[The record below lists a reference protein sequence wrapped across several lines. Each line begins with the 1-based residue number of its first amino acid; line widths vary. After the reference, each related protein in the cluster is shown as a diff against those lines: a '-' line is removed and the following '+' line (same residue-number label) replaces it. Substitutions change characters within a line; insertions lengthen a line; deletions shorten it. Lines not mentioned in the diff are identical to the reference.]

1 MGGYLAPRTPLNPTP
16 TVGLSFL
23 TLTKD
28 SHPLFGGCLRPILPS
43 IFELCHQPCRRC
55 HHVHKCCS
63 WPLHLAGI
71 DMAGAE
77 ELVDLS
83 LFATSPTF
91 DGNFT
96 SPDVWEQQYRFQSD
110 APPLRNFSRPLPRDY
125 SSKPLPPLPRRRMCP
140 TPRISTPKRRDTDSS
155 CIIQKIKR
163 VRSNDQ
169 APTQNTDFN
178 QRRNLT
184 SPTPQLGFSAYQEN
198 TLLQRR
204 NLTGPA
210 PQLTLSAPQSNSR
223 GLSTASAMVWMPEE
237 QMWLISGDLHR
248 DVISSHEPDAAPPAY
263 TPAYTPTN
271 FTRSEPSP
279 TIRSQHDLT
288 PPLTPVQVQLERLL
302 EQQRRE
308 PLPQPP
314 SLLRDEERLSPL
326 FQEAMNSVP
335 MMDPTDLNAPS
346 LFSDRSGKER
356 PRTANS
362 PALRPQNSNAMDLRS
377 RSLSVGSQAA
387 HSRNIS
393 SSSGS
398 FYSAVEDFN
407 DDAKSATRSW
417 TGLARKI
424 ARSVSATD

>member
-1 MGGYLAPRTPLNPTP
+1 M
-16 TVGLSFL
+16 
-23 TLTKD
+23 
-28 SHPLFGGCLRPILPS
+28 ILPS
-43 IFELCHQPCRRC
+43 IFEICHEPCRRC
-55 HHVHKCCS
+55 PHLHKCCN
-63 WPLHLAGI
+63 WPLHLVSI
-71 DMAGAE
+71 NMAAAE

-96 SPDVWEQQYRFQSD
+96 SPDIWERQHDFQSD

-125 SSKPLPPLPRRRMCP
+125 SSKPLPPLPRRRLCP
-140 TPRISTPKRRDTDSS
+140 TPRCPTPKRCGTESH

-163 VRSNDQ
+163 SRSNEQ

-178 QRRNLT
+178 QQRNLT
-184 SPTPQLGFSAYQEN
+184 LPNPQLGFSAYQEN
-198 TLLQRR
+198 SLLQRR

-237 QMWLISGDLHR
+237 QMWLISGDLQR

-263 TPAYTPTN
+263 TPAHTLRN

-279 TIRSQHDLT
+279 TIRSRHDLT

-314 SLLRDEERLSPL
+314 SILRDEERFSPL

-335 MMDPTDLNAPS
+335 MMDPADFHPPS
-346 LFSDRSGKER
+346 LFSDPAGRER
-356 PRTANS
+356 PHTANS
-362 PALRPQNSNAMDLRS
+362 TALRPQNSTAIDPRS

-387 HSRNIS
+387 HSRNVS
-393 SSSGS
+393 SSTRS
-398 FYSAVEDFN
+398 FHTAVEDFN
-407 DDAKSATRSW
+407 NDANSTTRSW
-417 TGLARKI
+417 TCLARKI
-424 ARSVSATD
+424 ARPASATD

>member
-1 MGGYLAPRTPLNPTP
+1 
-16 TVGLSFL
+16 
-23 TLTKD
+23 
-28 SHPLFGGCLRPILPS
+28 
-43 IFELCHQPCRRC
+43 
-55 HHVHKCCS
+55 
-63 WPLHLAGI
+63 
-71 DMAGAE
+71 MAATE

-91 DGNFT
+91 EGNFT
-96 SPDVWEQQYRFQSD
+96 SPNVWEQQYSLHSD
-110 APPLRNFSRPLPRDY
+110 TPPLRNYSRPLPRDY

-140 TPRISTPKRRDTDSS
+140 TPRSSTPRRSDTESH
-155 CIIQKIKR
+155 CIIKKIKR
-163 VRSNDQ
+163 TRSNDQ
-169 APTQNTDFN
+169 APTQNTDSN

-237 QMWLISGDLHR
+237 QMWLISGDLQR
-248 DVISSHEPDAAPPAY
+248 DVISSYEPDAAPPAY
-263 TPAYTPTN
+263 TPALTSRN

-288 PPLTPVQVQLERLL
+288 PPLTPVQIQLERLL
-302 EQQRRE
+302 EQHRRE

-314 SLLRDEERLSPL
+314 SAPRDEERLSPL

-335 MMDPTDLNAPS
+335 MMDPADLNPPPW
-346 LFSDRSGKER
+346 FTDPTGKER

-362 PALRPQNSNAMDLRS
+362 PALRPQNSNAMDMRS
-377 RSLSVGSQAA
+377 RSLSVGSQAV
-387 HSRNIS
+387 HSRNVS
-393 SSSGS
+393 SSTRS
-398 FYSAVEDFN
+398 FHSAVEDFN
-407 DDAKSATRSW
+407 NDAKSTKRSW
-417 TGLARKI
+417 ACLARKI
-424 ARSVSATD
+424 ARPASATD

>member
-1 MGGYLAPRTPLNPTP
+1 
-16 TVGLSFL
+16 
-23 TLTKD
+23 
-28 SHPLFGGCLRPILPS
+28 
-43 IFELCHQPCRRC
+43 
-55 HHVHKCCS
+55 
-63 WPLHLAGI
+63 
-71 DMAGAE
+71 MAATE

-91 DGNFT
+91 DGNFN
-96 SPDVWEQQYRFQSD
+96 SPDVWEQQYSLHSD
-110 APPLRNFSRPLPRDY
+110 APPLRNYSRPLPRDY
-125 SSKPLPPLPRRRMCP
+125 SSKPLPPLPRRRKCP
-140 TPRISTPKRRDTDSS
+140 TPRCPTPKRSDTESH
-155 CIIQKIKR
+155 CIIKKITR
-163 VRSNDQ
+163 TRSNDQ
-169 APTQNTDFN
+169 VSTQNTESN

-237 QMWLISGDLHR
+237 QMWLISGDLQR

-263 TPAYTPTN
+263 TPAYTPRN

-288 PPLTPVQVQLERLL
+288 PPLTLVQVQLERLL
-302 EQQRRE
+302 EQHRRE

-314 SLLRDEERLSPL
+314 SVLRDEERLSPL

-335 MMDPTDLNAPS
+335 MTDPADLNPPS
-346 LFSDRSGKER
+346 CFSDSAKRER
-356 PRTANS
+356 PRTANN
-362 PALRPQNSNAMDLRS
+362 PALRPQNSTAAEMRS

-387 HSRNIS
+387 HSRNVS
-393 SSSGS
+393 SSTRS
-398 FYSAVEDFN
+398 FYSAVEDF
-407 DDAKSATRSW
+407 DKDGKSTTRSW
-417 TGLARKI
+417 AGLARKI
-424 ARSVSATD
+424 ARPASATD